1 MPHEGPERGRTA
13 ESAITVREALALDCM
28 RGATI
33 VAGADG
39 AERRI
44 RNVNVMEDADIVR
57 WMRGGELLLT
67 TGYSIREDPSAALA
81 RLVPALAERELA
93 GLVVKLGLYLDAIPA
108 DVAALAD
115 QLGFPVIGLPAR
127 TMFDDVLA
135 EVLGTILNRQAV
147 ELERSSA
154 IHARLTQVAVDG
166 GSFTELAETVAELV
180 GRPVAI
186 RDAQGAVLAASD
198 GVPDDASAPQVVRP
212 IRAGDATHG
221 EVVMWADGVD
231 VLPHELTTMEHAATV
246 AAMAIAQERSML
258 ASEQRHRTL
267 LLMQLVSHRPIDR
280 AEIARW
286 ATAMGW
292 DMDRARAV
300 VLVELCN
307 GAGERVAVAGRPDE
321 DRLVRAAQDAVP
333 SRPIVWALRSGI
345 ALLVEPRPSLGRV
358 ARDLHAALR
367 RSGVAEGVMV
377 AAGGVAEDVDAL
389 GRSYE
394 EAASTLALGREL
406 SGRDFVLEHE
416 ELGVYRLLSRL
427 PLDELRRHRAE
438 AIGPLLEYDRD
449 HNGSL
454 VHTLEVFLRCERNR
468 VKAAEELFIHYNT
481 LRYRLG
487 QIDQLTGGLSGDS
500 TARLNLELAL
510 CAHRL
515 VLGREDA

>member
-1 MPHEGPERGRTA
+1 MSGEVAERGRTV
-13 ESAITVREALALDCM
+13 ESAITVRDALSLPCM
-28 RGATI
+28 EGAAFL
-33 VAGADG
+33 AGAGG

-44 RNVNVMEDADIVR
+44 RGVNVMEDADIVR

-67 TGYSIREDPSAALA
+67 TGYTIRDDPSALG
-81 RLVPALAERELA
+81 RLVPALAERDLA
-93 GLVVKLGLYLDAIPA
+93 GLVIKVGLYVDSVPDDVVARA
-108 DVAALAD
+108 DE
-115 QLGFPVIGLPAR
+115 LGFPVIGLPPR
-127 TMFDDVLA
+127 TMFDDILS

-147 ELERSSA
+147 ELERSNA

-166 GSFTELAETVAELV
+166 GSFNDLADAVCELV

-186 RDAQGAVLAASD
+186 RDAQGHVLAATD
-198 GVPDDASAPQVVRP
+198 GVPEDNDAAHVVRP
-212 IRAGDATHG
+212 IRVGDTAHG
-221 EVVMWADGVD
+221 EVVIWTGGD
-231 VLPHELTTMEHAATV
+231 ELLALELKTMEHAATV
-246 AAMAIAQERSML
+246 AAMAIAQERSVL
-258 ASEQRHRTL
+258 LSEQRHRTL
-267 LLMQLVSHRPIDR
+267 LLMQLVSRRPVDR
-280 AEIARW
+280 AEVARW

-300 VLVELCN
+300 VLVELCD
-307 GAGERVAVAGRPDE
+307 GAGERLRVAGQPVE
-321 DRLVRAAQDAVP
+321 DRLVRAAQDAV
-333 SRPIVWALRSGI
+333 SSKPIVWALRSGL

-358 ARDLHAALR
+358 TRDLHAALR
-367 RSGVAEGVMV
+367 RTGAAEGVMV
-377 AAGGVAEDVDAL
+377 AAGGVADDLDDL

-394 EAASTLALGREL
+394 EAGSTLALGREL
-406 SGRDFVLEHE
+406 SGQDFVLEHD

-427 PLDELRRHRAE
+427 PLEELRRHRAE

-449 HNGSL
+449 HNGAL

-500 TARLNLELAL
+500 TARLNVELAL

-515 VLGREDA
+515 VLGREEA

>member
-1 MPHEGPERGRTA
+1 MPPDVAERERTA
-13 ESAITVREALALDCM
+13 GSAITVREALALDCM
-28 RGATI
+28 RGARI
-33 VAGADG
+33 VAGAAG
-39 AERRI
+39 EGRLI
-44 RNVNVMEDADIVR
+44 RGVNVMEDANIVR

-67 TGYSIREDPSAALA
+67 TGYTIRDDPDALR
-81 RLVPALAERELA
+81 RLVPALARRDLA
-93 GLVVKLGLYLDAIPA
+93 GLVIKLGLYIDAVPD

-115 QLGFPVIGLPAR
+115 RLRFPLVGLPAQ
-127 TMFDDVLA
+127 TMFDDILA

-166 GSFTELAETVAELV
+166 GSFTDLAEAVSELAQ
-180 GRPVAI
+180 RPVAI
-186 RDAQGAVLAASD
+186 RDTQGHVLAATD
-198 GVPDDASAPQVVRP
+198 GVPEDLGEPHVVRP

-221 EVVMWADGVD
+221 EVVMWTGGIDL
-231 VLPHELTTMEHAATV
+231 LPHELMTMEHAATV
-246 AAMAIAQERSML
+246 AAMAIAQERSVVL
-258 ASEQRHRTL
+258 SEQRHRTL
-267 LLMQLVSHRPIDR
+267 LLMQLVSRRPLDR
-280 AEIARW
+280 AEVARW
-286 ATAMGW
+286 AAAMGW

-300 VLVELCN
+300 VLVELCD
-307 GAGERVAVAGRPDE
+307 GAGERVRVAGRPVE
-321 DRLVRAAQDAVP
+321 DRLVRAAHDAVATE
-333 SRPIVWALRSGI
+333 PIVWALRSGL
-345 ALLVEPRPSLGRV
+345 ALLVEPTASLGRV
-358 ARDLHAALR
+358 ARDLHDALR
-367 RSGVAEGVMV
+367 RTGAAEGVMV
-377 AAGGVAEDVDAL
+377 AAGGVAAGADDL

-406 SGRDFVLEHE
+406 SGSDFVLEHE

-438 AIGPLLEYDRD
+438 AIGPLLDYDRE

-487 QIDQLTGGLSGDS
+487 QIDQLTGGLSGDA
-500 TARLNLELAL
+500 TARLNVEVAL

-515 VLGREDA
+515 VLGREEA

>member
-1 MPHEGPERGRTA
+1 MRDNAERGHTTG
-13 ESAITVREALALDCM
+13 SAITVREALALDCM

-33 VAGADG
+33 VAGANG
-39 AERRI
+39 ASRRI
-44 RNVNVMEDADIVR
+44 RGVNVMEDADIVR

-67 TGYSIREDPSAALA
+67 TGYTIRDDPSALG

-93 GLVVKLGLYLDAIPA
+93 GLVVKLGLYVDAVPA
-108 DVAALAD
+108 DVAAVAD
-115 QLGFPVIGLPAR
+115 RLGFPLIGLPAQ

-147 ELERSSA
+147 ELERSTA

-166 GSFTELAETVAELV
+166 GSFTDLAEAVCELV

-186 RDAQGAVLAASD
+186 RDAQGGVLAATD
-198 GVPDDASAPQVVRP
+198 GVPDDEEAGAPQVVRP

-221 EVVMWADGVD
+221 EVVMWTEGVD
-231 VLPHELTTMEHAATV
+231 PLPHELMTMEHAATV
-246 AAMAIAQERSML
+246 AAMAIAQERSVL
-258 ASEQRHRTL
+258 SSEQRHRTL
-267 LLMQLVSHRPIDR
+267 LLMQLVSRRPVDH

-300 VLVELCN
+300 VLVELCD
-307 GAGERVAVAGRPDE
+307 GAGERVRVAGQPGE
-321 DRLVRAAQDAVP
+321 DRLVRAAQDAVRP
-333 SRPIVWALRSGI
+333 RPIVWALRSGL
-345 ALLVEPRPSLGRV
+345 ALLVEPRPSPGRV

-367 RSGVAEGVMV
+367 RTGVADGVMV
-377 AAGGVAEDVDAL
+377 AAGSVADDVDEL

-394 EAASTLALGREL
+394 EAGATLALGREL

-449 HNGSL
+449 HKGSL

-468 VKAAEELFIHYNT
+468 VRAAEELFIHYNT
-481 LRYRLG
+481 LRYRLA
-487 QIDQLTGGLSGDS
+487 QIDELTGGLSGDS
-500 TARLNLELAL
+500 TARLNVELAL

-515 VLGREDA
+515 VLGREGA